1 MGILWDIANS
11 EKGQTAP
18 LSGRNPAMLEQIE
31 QVLNETVRP
40 QLALHG
46 GDIESLNCEDGVY
59 RFRLLGQCAQ
69 CPSAYLTT
77 ETLIEEE
84 LRSAV
89 PGLKQVVLVQ
99 QVSDELLAQ
108 ALSILGRHHV

>member
-1 MGILWDIANS
+1 
-11 EKGQTAP
+11 
-18 LSGRNPAMLEQIE
+18 MLEQIE
-31 QVLNETVRP
+31 QVLNEKIRP

-46 GDIESLNCEDGVY
+46 GNIESLGCEDGIY
-59 RFRLLGQCAQ
+59 RFRLLGQCSN

-77 ETLIEEE
+77 ESLIEEE
-84 LRSAV
+84 LLQAV

-108 ALSILGRHHV
+108 ALSILHHE

>member
-1 MGILWDIANS
+1 
-11 EKGQTAP
+11 
-18 LSGRNPAMLEQIE
+18 MLEQIE
-31 QVLNETVRP
+31 QVLNDKIRP

-46 GDIESLNCEDGVY
+46 GNIESLGCEDGIY
-59 RFRLLGQCAQ
+59 RFRLLGQCSN

-77 ETLIEEE
+77 ESLIEEE
-84 LRSAV
+84 LLQAV

-108 ALSILGRHHV
+108 ALSILHHE

>member
-1 MGILWDIANS
+1 
-11 EKGQTAP
+11 
-18 LSGRNPAMLEQIE
+18 MLEQIE
-31 QVLNETVRP
+31 QVEQVLNEKIRP

-46 GDIESLNCEDGVY
+46 GNIESLGCEDGIY
-59 RFRLLGQCAQ
+59 RFRLLGQCSN

-77 ETLIEEE
+77 ESLIEEE
-84 LRSAV
+84 LLQAV

-108 ALSILGRHHV
+108 ALSILHHE